1 MHRSIVTTLVILTL
15 LASSFAQSTPPPKRK
30 KIKDFGS
37 SLRRLKWDPEK
48 KTVVNL
54 NDDSKIADEGDVIR
68 IDTSLVSCEL
78 LVVDQKGQAVSG
90 LTAEDF
96 AITEDGAPQTVG
108 HFLKGDN
115 VDVPRTIV
123 LIIDYSGSQLPFIK
137 ESVAAAKVLIDKLG
151 PKDLM
156 AIVTDDVEMIQE
168 FTTDKKKLKSKLDS
182 LLDRTKG
189 SSLFAAGFG
198 GAQQLGRSKQY
209 SALMATLNE
218 AFTDEDIRP
227 IIIFQTDGDEL
238 GFLRRPV
245 EEAMKDADAEEPGQS
260 QLRLKWLQKEM
271 TEFSLEDL
279 YRAVEKSRTTVYT
292 VIPGIKYLGLP
303 PKEQWE
309 KSLVEE
315 DVRIA
320 SLPKELR
327 AKIKERREKEDPGV
341 LLRQVKRR
349 VNITL
354 QLQTALAGVA
364 PLTGGWTEFLEV
376 PEQADAIY
384 SRIFSDINQRYIVG
398 YYPTNKERD
407 GKRRKIEFVVK
418 GHPEYQ
424 VYGRRSYFA
433 PKF

>member
-1 MHRSIVTTLVILTL
+1 MHRAVLITLVIFTL

-37 SLRRLKWDPEK
+37 SLKRLKWDPEK
-48 KTVVNL
+48 NAVVDL
-54 NDDSKIADEGDVIR
+54 NDREKIEDEGDVIR

-78 LVVDQKGQAVSG
+78 LVVDQKGQVVSG

-96 AITEDGAPQTVG
+96 SIAEDGAPQTVG

-123 LIIDYSGSQLPFIK
+123 LIIDYSGSQLPFLK
-137 ESVAAAKVLIDKLG
+137 DSVTAAKVLIDKLG

-156 AIVTDDVEMIQE
+156 AIVTDDVEMIQD
-168 FTTDKKKLKSKLDS
+168 FTTEKKKLKSKLDS
-182 LLDRTKG
+182 LLDRARVDSG
-189 SSLFAAGFG
+189 IFSFG
-198 GAQQLGRSKQY
+198 DGRRLGRSKQY
-209 SALMATLNE
+209 SALMATFNE
-218 AFTDEDIRP
+218 AFSVEDIRP

-238 GFLRRPV
+238 MFLRQTPEELMKPLEGEDRPQMQ
-245 EEAMKDADAEEPGQS
+245 A
-260 QLRLKWLQKEM
+260 RLKWLQSEM

-279 YRAVEKSRTTVYT
+279 YRKAEKSRTTVYT

-303 PKEQWE
+303 PKEQLE
-309 KSLVEE
+309 KAVVEE
-315 DVRIA
+315 EIRVA
-320 SLPKELR
+320 GFSGGVR
-327 AKIKERREKEDPGV
+327 AKVRERRDKLPPDILV
-341 LLRQVKRR
+341 SRLKASVKRS
-349 VNITL
+349 VV
-354 QLQTALAGVA
+354 QQSALAGVA

-407 GKRRKIEFVVK
+407 GKRRKIEFVIK

-433 PKF
+433 PRL

>member
-54 NDDSKIADEGDVIR
+54 KDDSKIADEGDVIR

-198 GAQQLGRSKQY
+198 GA
-209 SALMATLNE
+209 
-218 AFTDEDIRP
+218 
-227 IIIFQTDGDEL
+227 
-238 GFLRRPV
+238 RRP
-245 EEAMKDADAEEPGQS
+245 PR
-260 QLRLKWLQKEM
+260 LRCLM
-271 TEFSLEDL
+271 
-279 YRAVEKSRTTVYT
+279 SR
-292 VIPGIKYLGLP
+292 
-303 PKEQWE
+303 
-309 KSLVEE
+309 
-315 DVRIA
+315 
-320 SLPKELR
+320 
-327 AKIKERREKEDPGV
+327 
-341 LLRQVKRR
+341 
-349 VNITL
+349 
-354 QLQTALAGVA
+354 
-364 PLTGGWTEFLEV
+364 
-376 PEQADAIY
+376 
-384 SRIFSDINQRYIVG
+384 
-398 YYPTNKERD
+398 
-407 GKRRKIEFVVK
+407 
-418 GHPEYQ
+418 
-424 VYGRRSYFA
+424 
-433 PKF
+433 